1 VTFVKRSTNPFYVLL
16 VAAGIAFALTAC
28 AYSVMTLKAVRPPEA
43 QAPSAGGGRD
53 RATKQVRPSRPLG
66 YQAPTAGG
74 AALLVFLDE
83 HGAGLM
89 AGELALLALAT
100 VAAIGTDRYWGR
112 RACQEHRAKQESQPP
127 GGS

>member
-1 VTFVKRSTNPFYVLL
+1 MFVKRSTNPFYVLL

-43 QAPSAGGGRD
+43 QS
-53 RATKQVRPSRPLG
+53 
-66 YQAPTAGG
+66 PTAGG

-89 AGELALLALAT
+89 AAELALLALAT
-100 VAAIGTDRYWGR
+100 VAAIGTDRYWMR
-112 RACQEHRAKQESQPP
+112 RACQEHRAKQSSQPP
-127 GGS
+127 GGP